1 MGRATR
7 QSIPKL
13 IGVIETA
20 SRAMNEEK
28 EEVWKEFRHG
38 IREILHVDCPLPT
51 KDPKVAA
58 AYDAGRHDGI
68 IATCD
73 MLDDYQFLVVKGVSY
88 LNVKARLL
96 EGLWDEINT

>member
-1 MGRATR
+1 MGRASR
-7 QSIPKL
+7 QSLPKL

-20 SRAMNEEK
+20 SQAMDAEK
-28 EEVWKEFRHG
+28 EIVWKEFRHG

-73 MLDDYQFLVVKGVSY
+73 MLDDYHFLVVKGVSY